1 MQKHDWSARLP
12 EASLVGMARN
22 LRRNW
27 FFPVSALAYFLSE
40 TRGAEYNVQEGAL
53 ALAFL
58 VLCAVSTQSADLW
71 RVTRTLP
78 WYLQFWALLSAAGAA
93 WAFFQSTGFYSATN
107 EGYDIVYTA
116 DTDSLFNNMAYL
128 ALTYVENDLRQPLF
142 AIFAAPFA
150 GVPYLLTQLF
160 GASPTVLAVLLNSV
174 QILMICGANL
184 MLASLATKSPV
195 RRAVF
200 MLALGA
206 SYTTLLN
213 TLMLEQYVTAYFW
226 LMLAASCICTERT
239 QERLG
244 FYGATGSLL
253 TNVALAPWFSAHNP
267 VRSPLRWL
275 GDMVKLGL
283 SFIVVML
290 AFARFDVIWS
300 VGPKLASLVKFTG
313 GDAWPFVD
321 RVRQF
326 VSFVHDCFLAPVA
339 SVSQGVAPDGILSW
353 RLAHPENWNLCGL
366 VLLALMF
373 AGFLLSRRDRLSQ
386 LAFYWTIFSFVLLA
400 VIGWGTWETGLIL
413 YALYF
418 GWAYFLLLFRLIEKI
433 AEKLHAAWLT
443 PLVLCAATAL
453 MLWDNLPGIGA
464 LIDYCITYFPL

>member
-1 MQKHDWSARLP
+1 
-12 EASLVGMARN
+12 
-22 LRRNW
+22 
-27 FFPVSALAYFLSE
+27 
-40 TRGAEYNVQEGAL
+40 
-53 ALAFL
+53 
-58 VLCAVSTQSADLW
+58 
-71 RVTRTLP
+71 
-78 WYLQFWALLSAAGAA
+78 
-93 WAFFQSTGFYSATN
+93 
-107 EGYDIVYTA
+107 
-116 DTDSLFNNMAYL
+116 MAYL

-184 MLASLATKSPV
+184 MLANLATKSPV

-226 LMLAASCICTERT
+226 LMLAASCICTGRT

-267 VRSPLRWL
+267 LRSPLRWL
-275 GDMVKLGL
+275 GDMVKLEL
-283 SFIVVML
+283 SFIALML

-300 VGPKLASLVKFTG
+300 VVPKLASLVKFTG

-339 SVSQGVAPDGILSW
+339 GVSQGVAPDGILSW

-386 LAFYWTIFSFVLLA
+386 LAFYWTLFSFVLLA

-433 AEKLHAAWLT
+433 AEKLHATWLT
-443 PLVLCAATAL
+443 PLVLCAAAAL